1 MDSRLTQ
8 SLPMPPSQP
17 EEEEPADLQN
27 PSLKDKQRAN
37 REREK
42 KDWISG
48 VQQDLGEQ
56 QQQGSTGLDK
66 ALGKPWQWVRG
77 CKWL

>member
-56 QQQGSTGLDK
+56 Q
-66 ALGKPWQWVRG
+66 
-77 CKWL
+77 